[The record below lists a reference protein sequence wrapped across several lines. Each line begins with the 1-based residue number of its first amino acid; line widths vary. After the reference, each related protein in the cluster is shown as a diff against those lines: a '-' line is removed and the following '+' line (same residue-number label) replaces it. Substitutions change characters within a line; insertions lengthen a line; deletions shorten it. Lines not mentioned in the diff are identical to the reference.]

1 MLKDSLEAALDST
14 LKVSDIAYVK
24 NQADEYTFRKVVT
37 TSRFTSVLI
46 LLDTKLN
53 PDTVFFGEGF
63 QMLSQMTGTFANP
76 VNIGRCMDDLSPY
89 SHYPVEDYRTVYNML
104 LLKKES
110 MWTLLGFTS
119 CNKYTGFF
127 RIFND
132 GTLHVCMSLEGQLF
146 NSGDII
152 NTETFVIME
161 GTDKQQLLEKFAKLI
176 TKHHPPLK
184 IKERPCTWC
193 SWYAYYDHVRD
204 SDIIENADKS
214 GELDFIDHIQI
225 DDGYESHM
233 GDWLEYSDS
242 FSKGLDDC
250 IAKIAEKGKRPSIW
264 VAPFIVSG
272 ESDIVKNHSDWLATD
287 MDGNLIP
294 AGYLTYGG
302 WRELPWYVLDFSN
315 DEVVNHIHNIFNF
328 FVKKLRIRYFK
339 LDACYWGA
347 IKGYL
352 FRGNISRI
360 ENYRRGIKAILD
372 AIGDDAIL
380 SGCNAPIWPSLGLF
394 HTMRISDDTER
405 NHYRTVQKAKETF
418 NRLWM
423 NNHLWINDPDALCIK
438 DLDGQ
443 HVEAN
448 DVHLQIATVLICG
461 GVVTVGDRLTDYSKE
476 DQALLRRIKDYTYY
490 VKEVTADEDYSTF
503 TLNLKSRKERI
514 KIYINWTE
522 ANQTILIGQN
532 SVNFMNNEPLSSEY
546 ILPPTDTL
554 IVIEH

>member
-1 MLKDSLEAALDST
+1 MLKDSLEAALEST

-24 NQADEYTFRKVVT
+24 NQADEYVFRKVVT

-53 PDTVFFGEGF
+53 QDTVFIGEGF
-63 QMLSQMTGTFANP
+63 QMLSQMTGTFAKP

-89 SHYPVEDYRTVYNML
+89 SHYPVEDYRTVYNLL
-104 LLKKES
+104 LLKKENL
-110 MWTLLGFTS
+110 WTLLGFTS

-132 GTLHVCMSLEGQLF
+132 GTLHVCMSLEGQIF

-152 NTETFVIME
+152 NTESFVIME
-161 GTDKQQLLEKFAKLI
+161 GTEKEQLLDKFAKLI
-176 TKHHPPLK
+176 KKNHPPLK
-184 IKERPCTWC
+184 IKERPCAWC
-193 SWYAYYDHVRD
+193 SWYSYYDHI
-204 SDIIENADKS
+204 SEHDILENADKS
-214 GELDFIDHIQI
+214 GEFDFIDHIQI

-233 GDWLEYSDS
+233 GDWLEYSES
-242 FSKGLDDC
+242 FSNGLDGC

-272 ESDIVKNHSDWLATD
+272 ESDIVKNHPDWLATD

-302 WRELPWYVLDFSN
+302 WRDLPWYVQDFSN
-315 DEVVNHIHNIFNF
+315 EEVVNHIHNIFNF

-360 ENYRRGIKAILD
+360 ENYRRGIRAILD
-372 AIGDDAIL
+372 AIGDDACL
-380 SGCNAPIWPSLGLF
+380 LGCNAPIWPSLGLF

-405 NHYRTVQKAKETF
+405 NHHRTVQKAKETF

-423 NNHLWINDPDALCIK
+423 NNNLWINDPDALCIK
-438 DLDGQ
+438 DIDGQ
-443 HVEAN
+443 HIEPN

-461 GVVTVGDRLTDYSKE
+461 GIVTIGDRLGDYSHEDKE
-476 DQALLRRIKDYTYY
+476 LLRRIRDYTYY
-490 VKEVTADEDYSTF
+490 VKEVIPDEDFSTF
-503 TLNLKSRKERI
+503 TLNLKSKKERI
-514 KIYINWTE
+514 KIYINWTGD
-522 ANQTILIGQN
+522 NQTILIGQN
-532 SVNFMNNEPLSSEY
+532 SVNFMNNENLSSEY
-546 ILPPTDTL
+546 ILPPADTL